1 MSSFTRDGLMHEGGE
16 HSSSR
21 FETWP
26 ENTYAPDTDPAV
38 RTGLGRNPVEARMA
52 LLLKAIENEII
63 PRLMISHRSTDQ
75 CLTLPA
81 LTSHTVTAEDVLTF
95 AKLVLSADENLARA
109 CVQAMR
115 LRGISVETIY
125 LDLLAPAARHLGEL
139 WEQDLCDFIDVTV
152 GLGRLQQVLRELSP
166 AFGQSNDRPA
176 NGRCALLL
184 PCPGEQHTFGLVM
197 VAEFFRRAGW
207 DVAGGESGPERAPT
221 AMAKQEWFDVIGF
234 SLAGDLHVEE
244 LRDCIR
250 AVRAASLN
258 PDVVIMVGGPA
269 FVSHPE
275 YVAQIQADAVASD
288 GAQAPQ
294 IAESLVAMR
303 RRRA

>member
-1 MSSFTRDGLMHEGGE
+1 MSSFTQDGLMHEGGE

-26 ENTYAPDTDPAV
+26 ENAYASDADTLSQV
-38 RTGLGRNPVEARMA
+38 GSNRSPVETRMA
-52 LLLKAIENEII
+52 LLLKAIEHEII
-63 PRLMISHRSTDQ
+63 PRLMISHRNTEQ

-81 LTSHTVTAEDVLTF
+81 LTSHTVTPEDVLAF
-95 AKLVLSADENLARA
+95 AKLVLSADENLATA
-109 CVQAMR
+109 CVHAMR
-115 LRGISVETIY
+115 MRGISVESIY

-207 DVAGGESGPERAPT
+207 DVAGRESGPEHEPAS
-221 AMAKQEWFDVIGF
+221 MARQEWFDVIGF
-234 SLAGDLHVEE
+234 SLAGDLHVEQ
-244 LRDCIR
+244 LRTCI
-250 AVRAASLN
+250 ASVRAASLN
-258 PDVVIMVGGPA
+258 PDVVVMVGGPA
-269 FVSHPE
+269 FLLHPE

-288 GAQAPQ
+288 GRQAPQ
-294 IAESLVAMR
+294 IAESLVALR
-303 RRRA
+303 RKRA

>member
-26 ENTYAPDTDPAV
+26 ENTYAPDADPAV

-63 PRLMISHRSTDQ
+63 PRLMISHRSTEQ

-234 SLAGDLHVEE
+234 SLDPSGSNPFTSFWTAENGSNSAYLLANVALRSDVENVPE
-244 LRDCIR
+244 PGSLALMGLALVGLT
-250 AVRAASLN
+250 AVRRSKVAK
-258 PDVVIMVGGPA
+258 PA
-269 FVSHPE
+269 
-275 YVAQIQADAVASD
+275 
-288 GAQAPQ
+288 
-294 IAESLVAMR
+294 
-303 RRRA
+303 